1 MKKVKMKGKTVDAAV
16 NAALEVLGRKKEE
29 VEVRVL
35 SEGKEGVLGVF
46 GGEEAEVEV
55 QTKETVGEKGRELL
69 QETLDKMGFMTL
81 VSLAKEEEET
91 VYLDIKGEDM
101 GRIIGKEGTTL
112 DALQY
117 LIGMMLTREHDRR
130 IRVVA
135 DAGGY
140 RKRRARRLER
150 VAEEAAVEVERT
162 GREVALSPMPAADR
176 RAIHLALKGNPKVTS
191 FSLGE
196 RGERH
201 IVVSPKG
208 AAEEAVE
215 EGEKAEHPRET

>member
-1 MKKVKMKGKTVDAAV
+1 MKGRTVDAAV

-35 SEGKEGVLGVF
+35 SEGKERVLGVF

-55 QTKETVGEKGRELL
+55 QTKETAGERGRGHL

-81 VSLAKEEEET
+81 VSLTKEEEET
-91 VYLDIKGEDM
+91 VYLEIKGEDM
-101 GRIIGKEGTTL
+101 GRIIGKEGATL

-117 LIGMMLTREHDRR
+117 LIGMMLTRAYDRR

-140 RKRRARRLER
+140 RKRRTRRLER
-150 VAEEAAVEVERT
+150 VAEEAAGEVEST
-162 GREVALSPMPAADR
+162 GREVGLSPMPAADR
-176 RAIHLALKGNPKVTS
+176 REIHLALQGNPKVTS
-191 FSLGE
+191 FSRGE

-201 IVVSPKG
+201 VVIAPKG
-208 AAEEAVE
+208 AAEEILE
-215 EGEKAEHPRET
+215 EGEKAEHPREA